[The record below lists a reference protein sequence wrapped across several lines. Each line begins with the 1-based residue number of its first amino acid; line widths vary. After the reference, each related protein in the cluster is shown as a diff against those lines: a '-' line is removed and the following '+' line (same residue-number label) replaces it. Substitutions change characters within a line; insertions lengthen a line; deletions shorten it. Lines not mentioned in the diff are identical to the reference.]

1 MYFEFLQELLF
12 VWEAAS
18 NTRYSVSW
26 VGLKK
31 LNCALSLPLRIK
43 YSLCLIRKRF
53 SYLFP
58 RKLMKVLSLSFTS
71 NREDMFDLDSSLTR
85 IAIVPINLIERIV
98 TLFVWFVRSMWFIY
112 QRDSDL
118 SESVCEDLVL
128 CSPSNKS
135 VDCWTKATVCSFWM
149 PWFSTTSSNPRQCWI
164 EDSTPWIPE
173 SLSVELGFLDFGFHQ
188 QKFLAFRNAD
198 YLTWGE
204 FRAMKTGRF
213 DINSSS
219 EIAQKFCSLQVQS
232 ENEQDKHFGWISS
245 FFKPSTSNYFTPR
258 LNKLLAKRLVSKQVC
273 IETTGNQR
281 DNYRFN
287 PDNQCR
293 CHSTII
299 WGDF

>member
-1 MYFEFLQELLF
+1 MYFDWRLFKCRLCFNNNELWDSSRKELMYFQFLQELLF

-18 NTRYSVSW
+18 NIRYSASS
-26 VGLKK
+26 VGLTK
-31 LNCALSLPLRIK
+31 LNCALSLSLRMK
-43 YSLCLIRKRF
+43 YSLSLIWWVKGFLIFFHGNWWRF
-53 SYLFP
+53 KS
-58 RKLMKVLSLSFTS
+58 S
-71 NREDMFDLDSSLTR
+71 REDMFDLDSSVTR

-149 PWFSTTSSNPRQCWI
+149 PWFSTTSSNPRQSWI
-164 EDSTPWIPE
+164 VDSTPWIPD

-213 DINSSS
+213 NINSSS
-219 EIAQKFCSLQVQS
+219 EIAQKFCSLQV
-232 ENEQDKHFGWISS
+232 
-245 FFKPSTSNYFTPR
+245 
-258 LNKLLAKRLVSKQVC
+258 
-273 IETTGNQR
+273 
-281 DNYRFN
+281 
-287 PDNQCR
+287 
-293 CHSTII
+293 
-299 WGDF
+299 